1 MIAFILRTLVKIVFA
16 LYFKQKKKT
25 LEYLKNKDPNNSY
38 DMMPKELWRND
49 YPVVLVH
56 GFFGWAPDES
66 PIFGDYWKYVTDSKV
81 TGKHVIYQADV
92 APLGS
97 IHDRACELY
106 QQLVGIFDMQ
116 NQSKIE
122 NPNSKEMAE
131 YVYGKDHFTEEH

>member
-1 MIAFILRTLVKIVFA
+1 MAFILRTLVKMIFA

-25 LEYLKNKDPNNSY
+25 LAYFKDNNPDSAY
-38 DMMPKELWRND
+38 DHLPQDLWRNN

-66 PIFGDYWKYVTDSKV
+66 PLFGDYWKYVSDSGV
-81 TGKHVIYQADV
+81 AANHTIYQADI

-106 QQLVGIFDMQ
+106 QQLVGIF
-116 NQSKIE
+116 
-122 NPNSKEMAE
+122 
-131 YVYGKDHFTEEH
+131 